1 MRIVVDYHQQRELQT
16 ALDRAGFPLTNL
28 QTTGMGW
35 KNGPGRIREFR
46 RATAGGKV
54 YAKRSLLI
62 RQAFSNARTVSDSM
76 GSEKI
81 IKGGAAGRKR
91 TARDDVAV
99 AALLAIS
106 EGARLPAEAPR
117 RRHWVA

>member
-1 MRIVVDYHQQRELQT
+1 
-16 ALDRAGFPLTNL
+16 
-28 QTTGMGW
+28 MGW
-35 KNGPGRIREFR
+35 TDGPGRIREFR
-46 RATAGGKV
+46 RAAAGGKV

-62 RQAFSNARTVSDSM
+62 RQAFANARTISDSM
-76 GSEKI
+76 GSEKV

-106 EGARLPAEAPR
+106 EGAWLPVEAPR
-117 RRHWVA
+117 KRRHWVA